1 MGDWLVDAL
10 LVPMAEEL
18 AQELGVQIPFGEMGK
33 LAGTGNVLRMRG
45 TVRPL
50 RDRNKTDYTMLGRLS
65 GPLQSK

>member
-33 LAGTGNVLRMRG
+33 LAGCAFFIDN
-45 TVRPL
+45 
-50 RDRNKTDYTMLGRLS
+50 S
-65 GPLQSK
+65 FAW

>member
-33 LAGTGNVLRMRG
+33 LAGTGYMLRMLKWVKRF
-45 TVRPL
+45 
-50 RDRNKTDYTMLGRLS
+50 TMKRTLVEPIFINNNLAR
-65 GPLQSK
+65 